1 MAPWESADLDR
12 IEAAQELEIAP
23 RRGDGSLR
31 TPVPIW
37 VVRAG
42 DDLYVRAAHGDRSG
56 WHRVAR
62 NSCEARIYAAV
73 AGVAATVGLVAG
85 GMFAGWLS
93 WRVGFFINVPL
104 GLAMIVAAPRYLPE
118 TAPEPGQ
125 ADVAGALS
133 STLGMT
139 ALV

>member
-42 DDLYVRAAHGDRSG
+42 DDLYVHAAHGDRSG

-62 NSCEARIYAAV
+62 NSREARIYAAV
-73 AGVAATVGLVAG
+73 AGVAATVGLVVG

-93 WRVGFFINVPL
+93 WRS
-104 GLAMIVAAPRYLPE
+104 AS
-118 TAPEPGQ
+118 
-125 ADVAGALS
+125 S
-133 STLGMT
+133 STCIS
-139 ALV
+139 AWP

>member
-1 MAPWESADLDR
+1 PLR
-12 IEAAQELEIAP
+12 P
-23 RRGDGSLR
+23 RRPWRPERLASRRSQQPRGAHLR
-31 TPVPIW
+31 RGRRRGRDRRARGRRHVRGLA
-37 VVRAG
+37 VVA
-42 DDLYVRAAHGDRSG
+42 
-56 WHRVAR
+56 
-62 NSCEARIYAAV
+62 
-73 AGVAATVGLVAG
+73 
-85 GMFAGWLS
+85 
-93 WRVGFFINVPL
+93 VGFFINVHL

>member
-1 MAPWESADLDR
+1 MGIGGE
-12 IEAAQELEIAP
+12 
-23 RRGDGSLR
+23 
-31 TPVPIW
+31 
-37 VVRAG
+37 
-42 DDLYVRAAHGDRSG
+42 
-56 WHRVAR
+56 
-62 NSCEARIYAAV
+62 YAAIHSAIDELIPARFRGRV
-73 AGVAATVGLVAG
+73 DLAVSGTYWFGAIIAS
-85 GMFAGWLS
+85 LS
-93 WRVGFFINVPL
+93 EYILLNKDLLPENWGWRVGFFINVHL